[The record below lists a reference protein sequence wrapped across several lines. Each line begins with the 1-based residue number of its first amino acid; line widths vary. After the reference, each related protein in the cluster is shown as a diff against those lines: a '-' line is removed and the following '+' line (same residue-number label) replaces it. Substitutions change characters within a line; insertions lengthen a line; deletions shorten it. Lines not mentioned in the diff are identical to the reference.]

1 MSHKLSSNIKYIIP
15 TRVLCRGWLRWNS
28 RFSHE
33 EGVMACC
40 EYVKM
45 FKDDIDLSLR
55 VGWKLNN
62 TGSRPS
68 TDAWILDTERVQ
80 ADAPARISSKH
91 H

>member
-1 MSHKLSSNIKYIIP
+1 
-15 TRVLCRGWLRWNS
+15 
-28 RFSHE
+28 
-33 EGVMACC
+33 MACC

-55 VGWKLNN
+55 VGWKLGD

-80 ADAPARISSKH
+80 AEQWSQNQQRASLTSRTPAISYFTQIA
-91 H
+91 

>member
-1 MSHKLSSNIKYIIP
+1 
-15 TRVLCRGWLRWNS
+15 
-28 RFSHE
+28 
-33 EGVMACC
+33 MACC

-68 TDAWILDTERVQ
+68 TDACGYIGYRKSTGRRASQNQQQ
-80 ADAPARISSKH
+80 ASLTSSSRTRAISYFTQIA
-91 H
+91 